1 MNQQGMDQEVYDKV
15 KAPFTTLAAS
25 GLMGAQMF
33 MGSHERADRNSAEN
47 DRRQGQEMQARTQAL
62 DSMNHAQLE
71 KVFQDDWIDRA
82 SIREISSTYA
92 LTRDLGSRDH
102 LYKEAGERIERLVR
116 ERYGVDPAAT
126 RDVMELERALHASDR
141 PSKEGHKTVR
151 DAQSDEM
158 IRQADMVEHELHD
171 HAPQSEQSSRTD
183 SADMSEQPSTP
194 DYASPE
200 RLRREME
207 RLRATGLSEAQT
219 ADAVRVQL
227 GNAKPVNEAA
237 QAGAAGRKT
246 QSANMRANVG
256 KTMGKT
262 RGLSR

>member
-15 KAPFTTLAAS
+15 KAPFTTLATS
-25 GLMGAQMF
+25 GLMGAQML
-33 MGSHERADRNSAEN
+33 MNSRERDDRHSAET
-47 DRRQGQEMQARTQAL
+47 DRRYAQEAQVRTQAL

-71 KVFQDDWIDRA
+71 KIFQDDWIDRA

-92 LTRDLGSRDH
+92 LTRDLGARDH
-102 LYKEAGERIERLVR
+102 RYREAGERIERLVR
-116 ERYGVDPAAT
+116 ERYGVDPAMT

-141 PSKEGHKTVR
+141 PEEERKNVR
-151 DAQSDEM
+151 DTQSDEM
-158 IRQADMVEHELHD
+158 VRQTDMAEHELHD
-171 HAPQSEQSSRTD
+171 HEPQPEQTSRTD
-183 SADMSEQPSTP
+183 SADMSEQPSTH

-200 RLRREME
+200 RLQQEMK
-207 RLRATGLSEAQT
+207 RLRTSGLSAEQT

-246 QSANMRANVG
+246 QSAAMRASTER
-256 KTMGKT
+256 TMGKT

>member
-15 KAPFTTLAAS
+15 KAPFTTLATG
-25 GLMGAQMF
+25 GLMGAQML
-33 MGSHERADRNSAEN
+33 MSSRERDDRNSAET
-47 DRRQGQEMQARTQAL
+47 DRRYAQEAQARTKAL

-71 KVFQDDWIDRA
+71 KIFQDDWIDRA

-102 LYKEAGERIERLVR
+102 RYREVGERIERLVR
-116 ERYGVDPAAT
+116 ERYGVDPAMT
-126 RDVMELERALHASDR
+126 RDVMELERALHAIDS
-141 PSKEGHKTVR
+141 PEEGRKSVR

-158 IRQADMVEHELHD
+158 IRQTDMAEHELHD
-171 HAPQSEQSSRTD
+171 HEPQPERTSRTD
-183 SADMSEQPSTP
+183 SADMSKQPSAH

-200 RLRREME
+200 RLQQEME
-207 RLRATGLSEAQT
+207 RLRASGLSEEQT

-246 QSANMRANVG
+246 QRSTTRASTE

-262 RGLSR
+262 RSLSR